1 MSKKLMMVLIPLFAV
16 IIAAIGVLTYLLF
29 AEPTAEDIYLENI
42 KAAQHYLDSG
52 DVDQA
57 ILYYKNAINADETQ
71 EEPYIKLAMTYY
83 ERKDDIKS
91 ALDILYVG
99 YGVNNS
105 ANIKDLIDV
114 YIEILEGRR
123 LEEAPSEVDPSV
135 RKGEVNSSMMDIF
148 SSYTYGDYQ
157 SRYTQNSEQ
166 VSGGAYTVTYTQFD
180 AVFEYKN
187 EPNGLT
193 VVDTVSGKPLEGARP
208 TCITVNNLSQLI
220 TGVEQGVNSS
230 DLITYG
236 SKEVNLYEPSADIQ
250 NYYLSFYYGSC
261 RILAECDSNGVIN
274 KVDGFN
280 RIIPPATVASS
291 TTSTLSGFV
300 VNADD
305 NTPIRNA
312 TMNFR
317 EGIGNR
323 TGSIVK
329 DVTATTGA
337 YSVELESGDYTL
349 EIVADGFIT
358 EFYDVYVPVGNAEIN
373 QSFVM
378 SPVLKGNQMRFV
390 VEWTNAQ
397 YDLYI
402 HVKGNTSSGE
412 YLQYWEYGS
421 STGNVSANIGDFRT
435 GNQDG
440 KRFTSAT
447 ITDAMGRY
455 EFHVHG
461 GKDQYSKQDLINADV
476 VVKIYKDNS
485 SDPMIVNLPSS
496 FPLEYWVVCSVHDG
510 SINLID

>member
-1 MSKKLMMVLIPLFAV
+1 MNKKLMMVLIPLIAV
-16 IIAAIGVLTYLLF
+16 IVAAIGVLTYLLL
-29 AEPTAEDIYLENI
+29 AEPTSEDIYLEYI
-42 KAAQHYLDSG
+42 KTAQHYLDSG

-71 EEPYIKLAMTYY
+71 EEPYIKLAKTYY

-105 ANIKDLIDV
+105 PNIKDLIDV
-114 YIEILEGRR
+114 YIEILEGKRM
-123 LEEAPSEVDPSV
+123 EESPSEMDPSV
-135 RKGEVNSSMMDIF
+135 RKGEVNSAMTDIF
-148 SSYTYGDYQ
+148 SAYTYGDYQ
-157 SRYTQNSEQ
+157 SHYTQSSEQ
-166 VSGGAYTVTYTQFD
+166 ASGGVYTVTYAQFD

-187 EPNGLT
+187 DPNGLT
-193 VVDTVSGKPLEGARP
+193 VVDTVSGKPLKGVRP
-208 TCITVNNLSQLI
+208 TGITVNNLSQLI
-220 TGVEQGVNSS
+220 TGVEQGVTSS
-230 DLITYG
+230 DLLTYG
-236 SKEVNLYEPSADIQ
+236 SKEVNLYEPSAEIQ

-261 RILAECDSNGVIN
+261 KILAECDSNGVIT
-274 KVDGFN
+274 KADGFN
-280 RIIPPATVASS
+280 RIIPPETVASS

-305 NTPIRNA
+305 NSHIRNA
-312 TMNFR
+312 KMNFR
-317 EGIGNR
+317 EGVGNK
-323 TGSIVK
+323 TGSVVK
-329 DVTATTGA
+329 EVTAATGA
-337 YSVELESGDYTL
+337 YTVELESGDYTL
-349 EIVADGFIT
+349 EIIADGFIT
-358 EFYDVYVPVGNAEIN
+358 EFYDVYVPAGNAEIN
-373 QSFVM
+373 KSFVM

-402 HVKGNTSSGE
+402 HVKGKTSSGE
-412 YLQYWEYGS
+412 NLQYWEYGS
-421 STGNVSANIGDFRT
+421 STGNVSANIGDFKT

-447 ITDAMGRY
+447 ITDAMGNY

-485 SDPMIVNLPSS
+485 SDPMVVNIPAS

-510 SINLID
+510 NITLID